1 MCSTSSS
8 KPAPFIVNIRQP
20 MPTGRKIQLTLQN
33 MGRKLVTL
41 KPCCGHPG
49 EPGC

>member
-1 MCSTSSS
+1 MCSTAT
-8 KPAPFIVNIRQP
+8 KTPAPFIVNLRRP
-20 MPTGRKIQLTLQN
+20 MPTGRKIRLVLRNT
-33 MGRKLVTL
+33 GTKLFTL

>member
-1 MCSTSSS
+1 MCSTSTSS
-8 KPAPFIVNIRQP
+8 PAPFIVNMRQP
-20 MPTGRKIQLTLQN
+20 MPTGRKLKLMLRNT
-33 MGRKLVTL
+33 GRKLVTL

>member
-1 MCSTSSS
+1 MCSTST
-8 KPAPFIVNIRQP
+8 KTPAPFIVNLRQP
-20 MPTGRKIQLTLQN
+20 MPTGRKIRLALTN
-33 MGRKLVTL
+33 MGRRIVTL